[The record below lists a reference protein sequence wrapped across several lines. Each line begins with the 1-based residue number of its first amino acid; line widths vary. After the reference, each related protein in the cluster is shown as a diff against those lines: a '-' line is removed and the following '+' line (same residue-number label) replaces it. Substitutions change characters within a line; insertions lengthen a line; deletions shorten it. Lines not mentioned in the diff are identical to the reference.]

1 MCYIIFYY
9 TTNAIFVKYNL
20 TSSYTQI
27 LLVSKKNE
35 NSHIYKFICVLLI
48 NNIGYRLLSNLGP
61 SVLG

>member
-9 TTNAIFVKYNL
+9 ITNAIFVKYNL

-35 NSHIYKFICVLLI
+35 NSHIYKFV
-48 NNIGYRLLSNLGP
+48 YYW
-61 SVLG
+61 